1 MTSRIPGKILEVYKE
16 GNNRI
21 GLVEFDGKRRSLY
34 LDLVPAAQAGDYV
47 RFYAGFATER
57 VDVNE
62 VQPAHEE
69 FDRSEK
75 DNGRY

>member
-1 MTSRIPGKILEVYKE
+1 MISRIPGKILEVYKE

-21 GLVEFDGKRRSLY
+21 GLVESDGKRRAIY

-47 RFYAGFATER
+47 QFYAGFATER

-62 VQPAHEE
+62 VPPAQKE

-75 DNGRY
+75 DNGDY

>member
-1 MTSRIPGKILEVYKE
+1 MISRIPGKILQVYKE

-21 GLVEFDGKRRSLY
+21 GLIEFDGKRRAIY

-57 VDVNE
+57 VDVNG

-69 FDRSEK
+69 FDRSEN
-75 DNGRY
+75 DSGHY